1 MTTHKKDLS
10 MGREFFLPAASADV
24 PPLSALARILRAGL
38 FKRLATLRHGHLL
51 IEDPCGRTELGE
63 RGASLR
69 ARVTVRDG
77 GFYSSIAA
85 RGSVG
90 AAEAYMDGLWT
101 CDDLVAL
108 VRILVLNRQLLDGME
123 GGPAQLGAWLLRAAH
138 ALKRN
143 TLTGSR
149 RNIAA
154 HYDLGNE
161 FFALFLSPDLMYSS
175 ALWEG
180 ADDTLRLASE
190 RKLARICERLE
201 LGPSDHVL
209 EIGSGWG
216 GFAVYAAARH
226 GCRVT
231 TTTIS
236 REQQRLAQERVRQA
250 GLEGRVT
257 VLLEDYRALQGSYDK
272 LVSIEMIEAVGAQY
286 LTTYFAQLGRLL
298 SPRGL
303 ALVQAI
309 TIEDHRYAQA
319 LRAVDFIKRYVFP
332 GSFIPSIE
340 AMLEAKASSCE
351 LALVH
356 LEDFG
361 LSYARTLE
369 AWRHAFLQRLNEVRA
384 LGFDERF
391 VRMWE
396 YYMAYCEGGF
406 RERSI
411 GVVQMLFAAPGYR
424 HATAGGSAAP

>member
-1 MTTHKKDLS
+1 MRRDLV
-10 MGREFFLPAASADV
+10 LPGACVDAV
-24 PPLSALARILRAGL
+24 PLSALARALRAGL
-38 FKRLATLRHGHLL
+38 LRQLAPLQQGHLL
-51 IEDPCGRTELGE
+51 IEDPCGRIELGE
-63 RGASLR
+63 RGAALQ

-77 GFYSSIAA
+77 RFYSATAA

-90 AAEAYMDGLWT
+90 AAEAYMEGLWS
-101 CDDLVAL
+101 CDNLVAL

-123 GGPAQLGAWLLRAAH
+123 RGPAQLGAWLLRAAH

-175 ALWEG
+175 ALWER
-180 ADDTLRLASE
+180 ADDSLRSASE
-190 RKLARICERLE
+190 RKLARICDRLE
-201 LGPSDHVL
+201 LGPADHVL
-209 EIGSGWG
+209 EIGTGWG

-236 REQQRLAQERVRQA
+236 REQQRLAQKRVREA
-250 GLEGRVT
+250 GVT
-257 VLLEDYRALQGSYDK
+257 VLLDDYRALQGRYDK

-286 LTTYFAQLGRLL
+286 LTTYFSQLGRLL
-298 SPRGL
+298 SERGL

-332 GSFIPSIE
+332 GSFIPSIH
-340 AMLEAKASSCE
+340 AMLEAKTRSCE

-361 LSYARTLE
+361 SSYARTLE
-369 AWRHAFLQRLNEVRA
+369 AWRHAFMGRLSQVRA
-384 LGFDERF
+384 QGFDERF

-396 YYMAYCEGGF
+396 YYLAYCEGGF

-424 HATAGGSAAP
+424 HATAAARAAR